1 LRKGL
6 PYVDSNVFLFPVIY
20 RAEDVEE
27 ARRAK
32 SFLLKIARGEVE
44 AYTSTITWD
53 EVVWVIRKIFN
64 FELSLEQGRRF
75 LEFPNLK
82 FLSVKKSTVFVAHKL
97 LERYRLKPRDALHA
111 AVAIEN
117 GLTEIVSY
125 DRDFDVLKELKRIE
139 P

>member
-1 LRKGL
+1 MK
-6 PYVDSNVFLFPVIY
+6 
-20 RAEDVEE
+20 
-27 ARRAK
+27 
-32 SFLLKIARGEVE
+32 
-44 AYTSTITWD
+44 AYTSTIAWG

-82 FLSVKKSTVFVAHKL
+82 FLSVKKSTILVTHKL
-97 LERYRLKPRDALHA
+97 LERYKLKPRDALHA

-125 DRDFDVLKELKRIE
+125 DSDFDVLKELKRME